1 MRHRNTKAK
10 LNKPADIRR
19 AMMRNL
25 MTSLFLYGKVQT
37 TDARAKALI
46 SDAEKLISRVK
57 RQAEVLNKIRELN
70 RVLFTENSC
79 KKALDFVQKTPK
91 TSGFTRKTRIKQRV
105 GDGAT
110 LIQVDL
116 IVENSD
122 KK

>member
-1 MRHRNTKAK
+1 MRHRNTKDK
-10 LNKPADIRR
+10 LNKPADVRR

-46 SDAEKLISRVK
+46 SEAEKLITKAK
-57 RQAEVLNKIRELN
+57 RQKEVLNKIRELN
-70 RVLFTENSC
+70 KVLFTENSS

-91 TSGFTRKTRIKQRV
+91 TSGFTRKTRIKERV

-110 LIQVDL
+110 VIQVEL
-116 IVENSD
+116 ITE
-122 KK
+122 